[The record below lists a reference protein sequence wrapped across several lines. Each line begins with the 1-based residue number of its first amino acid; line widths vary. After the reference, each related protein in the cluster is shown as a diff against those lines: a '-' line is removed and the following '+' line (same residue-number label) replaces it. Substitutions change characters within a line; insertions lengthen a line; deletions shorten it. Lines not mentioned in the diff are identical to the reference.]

1 MVNYFKIYQNHKNKI
16 PTYTNRNKRHQKS
29 TWIPKREKYSPKE
42 TIFRSNEK
50 ERGACVLIFANGFFR
65 KIILTNQFANKVIR
79 RKKFQNPSVL
89 LKMFRENLIFSKQNS
104 SDIRINKSALE
115 LMRQRV
121 KDLDQQT
128 LALQEIL
135 EDCFDWDID
144 NFLIKFEIQRII
156 SNNFFIDGV
165 R

>member
-1 MVNYFKIYQNHKNKI
+1 M
-16 PTYTNRNKRHQKS
+16 
-29 TWIPKREKYSPKE
+29 
-42 TIFRSNEK
+42 
-50 ERGACVLIFANGFFR
+50 IFANGFFR

-135 EDCFDWDID
+135 EDCFD
-144 NFLIKFEIQRII
+144 
-156 SNNFFIDGV
+156 
-165 R
+165 